1 MNARKWPIVIYIFGA
16 ETNKQK
22 KSKNIKD
29 EQIEIE
35 TVEWRGSEWRLIEN
49 HDCKKKKQT
58 NKPTNVNLSGR
69 EVLARERKIVV
80 PHAGVVQFVYRA
92 TSAIDLK
99 PDTSIIESGM

>member
-1 MNARKWPIVIYIFGA
+1 MERERMEINRK
-16 ETNKQK
+16 
-22 KSKNIKD
+22 S
-29 EQIEIE
+29 
-35 TVEWRGSEWRLIEN
+35 RLQ
-49 HDCKKKKQT
+49 KKKQT

-92 TSAIDLK
+92 TSVIDLK